1 MSPTEQQSSDPAP
14 APADAEVPAEHEVP
28 ETLGLAA
35 GFPAVTRDQWRDLVA
50 GVLRKAGREDLPEP
64 VEEVLRRPVATGVT
78 VAPLYTA
85 EDAGDLPTAV
95 GVPGLPPFVRGA
107 RPSGG
112 PAGSAD
118 VTASGGAEGGASGSW
133 DIRQR
138 HAHPDVAVTK
148 EAIAA
153 DLENGVTSLWLVVG
167 DGAVPADRL
176 GDVLADVYLDLAP
189 VGVSGVGAGGGV
201 AAAEALLDLV
211 AGRTDLAPGGSL
223 GLDPLGEHAASGQ
236 AQDLSGLADLARR
249 AAAHAGLRSI
259 VVDGT
264 VFADAGASAVEELG
278 CSLAAGVA
286 YLRALTGSADGGQ
299 GLGVDEAFGQ
309 IEFRYSAGADQFTT
323 IAALRAARRL
333 WDRVGEVSG
342 AAPEARGQ
350 RQHAVTS
357 SVMTTR
363 RDPWVNMLRTTV
375 ACFAAGVGGA
385 DVVTVQPFDAAL
397 GLPDA
402 FSRRIARNTQSLL
415 VEEGHLA
422 RVLDPAGGS
431 WYVESLTD
439 ELARAAWD
447 WFTEIERA
455 GGLAAALDSGLVR
468 DRIATAWDARA
479 RRLATRAEAIT
490 GVSEFP
496 HLAEKLPE
504 RQPAA
509 DLHAG
514 GGLPR
519 VRAAQEFEAL
529 RDAADAAEERAGGR
543 ATVYLA
549 TIGPVARHTAR
560 ASFAGNLFQAGGL
573 ATPAADG
580 AAGLGDAGT
589 TVACICGTDKDYAES
604 AAALA
609 AALRDAGATTVWL
622 AGKPDLAVEG
632 VDGYV
637 YAGCDA
643 LDVLRTVH
651 RQLGL
656 EGVQR

>member
-1 MSPTEQQSSDPAP
+1 MSATDTATPGED
-14 APADAEVPAEHEVP
+14 EVPAEHEVP
-28 ETLGLAA
+28 DELSLA
-35 GFPAVTRDQWRDLVA
+35 GDFPPVAREQWRELVA
-50 GVLRKAGREDLPEP
+50 GVLRKAGREELPDP
-64 VEEVLRRPVATGVT
+64 VEDALRRTVATGVS

-85 EDAGDLPTAV
+85 DDAGDLPTAV

-107 RPSGG
+107 RAGAHPESGV
-112 PAGSAD
+112 PAGWD
-118 VTASGGAEGGASGSW
+118 V
-133 DIRQR
+133 RQR
-138 HAHPDVAVTK
+138 HAHPDVAVTR

-153 DLENGVTSLWLVVG
+153 DLENGVTSLWLHLG
-167 DGAVPADRL
+167 DGAVPVDAL

-189 VGVSGVGAGGGV
+189 VAVSGGLP
-201 AAAEALLDLV
+201 AAEALLAL
-211 AGRTDLAPGGSL
+211 AGDRTDLAPGGSL
-223 GLDPLGEHAASGQ
+223 GLDPLGDQAASGEE
-236 AQDLSGLADLARR
+236 QDLAVLAGLARR
-249 AAAHAGLRSI
+249 TPAGWRTV
-259 VVDGT
+259 VVDAT
-264 VFADAGASAVEELG
+264 VYADAGATAVEELG

-286 YLRALTGSADGGQ
+286 YLRALTDGG
-299 GLGVDEAFGQ
+299 LTVDEAFQ
-309 IEFRYSAGADQFTT
+309 RVEFRYSASADQFTT

-342 AAPEARGQ
+342 ASEAARAQ

-431 WYVESLTD
+431 WYVESLTED
-439 ELARAAWD
+439 LAQAAWA

-455 GGLAAALDSGLVR
+455 GGLAAALSSGLVR
-468 DRIATAWDARA
+468 DRLAAAWDARA
-479 RRLATRAEAIT
+479 KRLAKRSEAIT

-496 HLAEKLPE
+496 DLSEKLPE

-509 DLHAG
+509 DLHPT

-519 VRAAQEFEAL
+519 VRAAQEYEEL
-529 RDAADAAEERAGGR
+529 RDRADAADARPQ
-543 ATVYLA
+543 VYLA
-549 TIGPVARHTAR
+549 TLGPVARHTAR
-560 ASFAGNLFQAGGL
+560 ASFAGNLFQAGGV

-580 AAGLGDAGT
+580 ASGFADAGT
-589 TVACICGTDKDYAES
+589 TVACICGTDADYAES

-609 AALRDAGATTVWL
+609 AELRAAGAAHVWL
-622 AGKPDLAVEG
+622 AGKPALGVDG

-643 LDVLRTVH
+643 LAVLRTVH
-651 RQLGL
+651 EQLGWTA
-656 EGVQR
+656 EMAISAAPSEEERA

>member
-1 MSPTEQQSSDPAP
+1 MMRTSEQTATPGEDDVTEQ
-14 APADAEVPAEHEVP
+14 VPAEHAVP
-28 ETLGLAA
+28 EELSLAG
-35 GFPAVTRDQWRDLVA
+35 GFAPADRDAWRALVA
-50 GVLRKAGREDLPEP
+50 GVLRKAGREDLPDP
-64 VEEVLRRPVATGVT
+64 VEDALRRTVATGVT
-78 VAPLYTA
+78 VAPLYDA
-85 EDAGDLPTAV
+85 DDAGDLPTAV

-107 RPSGG
+107 RAGS
-112 PAGSAD
+112 PAGTVPAGWD
-118 VTASGGAEGGASGSW
+118 V
-133 DIRQR
+133 RQR

-148 EAIAA
+148 EAISA
-153 DLENGVTSLWLVVG
+153 DLENGVTSLWLVLG
-167 DGAVPADRL
+167 EGAVPADAL

-189 VGVSGVGAGGGV
+189 VAVSGGLP
-201 AAAEALLDLV
+201 AAEALLALV
-211 AGRTDLAPGGSL
+211 GDRTDLAPGGSL
-223 GLDPLGEHAASGQ
+223 GLDPLGVHAASGEE
-236 AQDLSGLADLARR
+236 QDLTGLAGVARR
-249 AAAHAGLRSI
+249 APAGWRTV
-259 VVDGT
+259 VVDAT
-264 VFADAGASAVEELG
+264 VYADAGATAVEELG

-286 YLRALTGSADGGQ
+286 YLRALTDGG
-299 GLGVDEAFGQ
+299 LSVDEAFAA
-309 IEFRYSAGADQFTT
+309 IEFRHSASADQFTT

-342 AAPEARGQ
+342 ASPAVRAQ

-402 FSRRIARNTQSLL
+402 FSRRIARNTQNLL
-415 VEEGHLA
+415 VEEGNLA

-447 WFTEIERA
+447 WFTEVERA
-455 GGLAAALDSGLVR
+455 GGLAAALSSGLVR
-468 DRIATAWDARA
+468 DRLAAAWDARA
-479 RRLATRAEAIT
+479 KRLATRAEAIT

-496 HLAEKLPE
+496 NLTERLPQ

-509 DLHAG
+509 DLHPT

-519 VRAAQEFEAL
+519 VRAAQEYEEL
-529 RDAADAAEERAGGR
+529 RDRAEAAPQRPR
-543 ATVYLA
+543 VYLA
-549 TIGPVARHTAR
+549 TIGSVARHTAR
-560 ASFAGNLFQAGGL
+560 ATFAGNLFQAGGL
-573 ATPAADG
+573 ETPSGDG
-580 AAGLGDAGT
+580 AAGLAVAGT
-589 TVACICGTDKDYAES
+589 TVACICGTDGDYADS
-604 AAALA
+604 AATLA
-609 AALRDAGATTVWL
+609 AELRAAGATQVWL
-622 AGKPDLAVEG
+622 AGKPSLAVDG

-651 RQLGL
+651 GL
-656 EGVQR
+656 VGVPDRLSRANGTPDRLSRANGEDVEEQA

>member
-1 MSPTEQQSSDPAP
+1 MSSTDQQSSHP
-14 APADAEVPAEHEVP
+14 APADAQVPSEHEVP
-28 ETLGLAA
+28 EDLGLAA
-35 GFPAVTRDQWRDLVA
+35 RFPGVTRDQWRDLVA

-64 VEEVLRRPVATGVT
+64 VEEALRRPVATGVT

-85 EDAGDLPTAV
+85 EDAADLPTAV

-112 PAGSAD
+112 PAGSAE
-118 VTASGGAEGGASGSW
+118 VSASGGAEGGAPGGW

-138 HAHPDVAVTK
+138 HAHPDVAVTR

-167 DGAVPADRL
+167 EGAVPADRL

-189 VGVSGVGAGGGV
+189 VSVQGGGAG
-201 AAAEALLDLV
+201 AAEAFLDLV
-211 AGRTDLAPGGSL
+211 EGRTDLAPGGSL
-223 GLDPLGEHAASGQ
+223 GLDPLGRHAASGQ
-236 AQDLSGLADLARR
+236 PQDLTGLADLARR
-249 AAAHAGLRSI
+249 AAAHTGLRSV

-286 YLRALTGSADGGQ
+286 YLRALTDGG
-299 GLGVDEAFGQ
+299 LTVDEAFGQ
-309 IEFRYSAGADQFTT
+309 LEFRYSASADQFTT

-342 AAPEARGQ
+342 AAPGARGQ
-350 RQHAVTS
+350 HQHAVTS

-385 DVVTVQPFDAAL
+385 DAVTVQPFDAAL
-397 GLPDA
+397 GLPDSFA
-402 FSRRIARNTQSLL
+402 RRIARNTQSLL
-415 VEEGHLA
+415 VEEGHLG

-439 ELARAAWD
+439 SLARAAWD

-468 DRIATAWDARA
+468 DRIATAWDARTK
-479 RRLATRAEAIT
+479 RLATRADAIT

-496 HLAEKLPE
+496 NLTEKLPH

-509 DLHAG
+509 DLHPG

-529 RDAADAAEERAGGR
+529 RDAADAAGERPQ
-543 ATVYLA
+543 VYLA
-549 TIGPVARHTAR
+549 TIGPIARHTAR

-573 ATPAADG
+573 ATPAGDG
-580 AAGLGDAGT
+580 AEGLGGAGT
-589 TVACICGTDKDYAES
+589 TVACICGTDKDYAEQ
-604 AAALA
+604 AAPLA
-609 AALRDAGATTVWL
+609 AALKEAGATHVWL
-622 AGKPDLAVEG
+622 AGKPDLAVDG

-651 RQLGL
+651 GQLGL
-656 EGVQR
+656 EGVQA

>member
-1 MSPTEQQSSDPAP
+1 MSSTDQRTSSGQPSE
-14 APADAEVPAEHEVP
+14 PADAEVPAEHEVP
-28 ETLGLAA
+28 EALALA
-35 GFPAVTRDQWRDLVA
+35 GEFDAVTRDQWRDLVA
-50 GVLRKAGREDLPEP
+50 GVLRKAGREDLPDP
-64 VEEVLRRPVATGVT
+64 VEDALRRPVAPGVT

-85 EDAGDLPTAV
+85 EDAGDLPAAV
-95 GVPGLPPFVRGA
+95 GQPGLAPFVRGS

-112 PAGSAD
+112 PAGSAE
-118 VTASGGAEGGASGSW
+118 VTAAGGAAGGAPGGW

-167 DGAVPADRL
+167 DGAIPVDSL
-176 GDVLADVYLDLAP
+176 GEVLSDVYLDLAP
-189 VGVSGVGAGGGV
+189 VTVQGGL
-201 AAAEALLDLV
+201 AAAEAFLALV
-211 AGRTDLAPGGSL
+211 DGRTDLAPGGSL
-223 GLDPLGEHAASGQ
+223 GLDPLGVQAASGEE
-236 AQDLSGLADLARR
+236 QDLSGLADVARR
-249 AAAHAGLRSI
+249 AAAHPGLRTV

-264 VFADAGASAVEELG
+264 VFADAGASVVEELG

-286 YLRALTGSADGGQ
+286 YLRALTGSSPTHP
-299 GLGVDEAFGQ
+299 GLGVDEAVAAL
-309 IEFRYSAGADQFTT
+309 EFRYSASADQFTT

-342 AAPEARGQ
+342 VSAELRGQ
-350 RQHAVTS
+350 HQHAVTS

-385 DVVTVQPFDAAL
+385 DAVTVQPFDAAL
-397 GLPDA
+397 GLPDS

-439 ELARAAWD
+439 SLARAAWD

-455 GGLAAALDSGLVR
+455 GGLPAALASGLVR
-468 DRIATAWDARA
+468 DRIAQAWDARA
-479 RRLATRAEAIT
+479 KRLATRADALT

-496 HLAEKLPE
+496 NLAEKLPQ

-509 DLHAG
+509 EILPAT

-529 RDAADAAEERAGGR
+529 RDAADAAMSSTGRERPA
-543 ATVYLA
+543 VYLA
-549 TIGPVARHTAR
+549 TIGPIARHTAR
-560 ASFAGNLFQAGGL
+560 ATFAGNLLQAGGL
-573 ATPAADG
+573 ATPAGDG
-580 AAGLGDAGT
+580 ASGLGEAGT
-589 TVACICGTDKDYAES
+589 TVACICGTDKDYAS
-604 AAALA
+604 GAAALA
-609 AALRDAGATTVWL
+609 AELRAAGATQVWL
-622 AGKPDLAVEG
+622 AGKPDLAVDG

-637 YAGCDA
+637 FAGCDA
-643 LDVLRTVH
+643 LAALRAVH
-651 RQLGL
+651 AELGL
-656 EGVQR
+656 EGVQA

>member
-1 MSPTEQQSSDPAP
+1 MRSTDQQAT
-14 APADAEVPAEHEVP
+14 AHADAEVPAEHEVP
-28 ETLGLAA
+28 DDLRLAA
-35 GFPAVTRDQWRDLVA
+35 GFPAATREAWRELVA
-50 GVLRKAGREDLPEP
+50 GVLRKAGREDLPDP
-64 VEEVLRRPVATGVT
+64 VEDALRVPVATGVS

-95 GVPGLPPFVRGA
+95 GVPGLAPFVRGA
-107 RPSGG
+107 RPGAPGG
-112 PAGSAD
+112 DAPGGWD
-118 VTASGGAEGGASGSW
+118 V
-133 DIRQR
+133 RQR
-138 HAHPDVAVTK
+138 HAHPDVALTR

-153 DLENGVTSLWLVVG
+153 DLENGVTSLWLQLG
-167 DGAVPADRL
+167 EGAVPVDAL
-176 GDVLADVYLDLAP
+176 GEVLADVYLDLAP
-189 VGVSGVGAGGGV
+189 VSVSGVGTGGGV
-201 AAAEALLDLV
+201 RAAEALLAHV
-211 AGRTDLAPGGSL
+211 AGRTDLASGGSL
-223 GLDPLGEHAASGQ
+223 GLDPLGVQAASGQ
-236 AQDLSGLADLARR
+236 EQDLTGLADVARR
-249 AAAHAGLRSI
+249 APAGWRTV
-259 VVDGT
+259 VVDAT
-264 VFADAGASAVEELG
+264 VFHDAGASAVEELG

-286 YLRALTGSADGGQ
+286 YLRALTDGG
-299 GLGVDEAFGQ
+299 LSTDEAFAAL
-309 IEFRYSAGADQFTT
+309 EFRYAASADQFTT
-323 IAALRAARRL
+323 IAGLRAARRL

-342 AAPEARGQ
+342 ASPDVRAQ

-402 FSRRIARNTQSLL
+402 FSRRIARNTQNLL

-439 ELARAAWD
+439 ALAEAAWS

-455 GGLAAALDSGLVR
+455 GGLAAALGSGLVR
-468 DRIATAWDARA
+468 DRIAAAWDARA
-479 RRLATRAEAIT
+479 ERLAHRTDALT

-496 HLAEKLPE
+496 NLTERLPE

-509 DLHAG
+509 DLHPT

-519 VRAAQEFEAL
+519 VRAAQAFEEL
-529 RDAADAAEERAGGR
+529 RDRADAARRTGSEPR
-543 ATVYLA
+543 VYLA
-549 TIGPVARHTAR
+549 TIGPIARYTAR
-560 ASFAGNLFQAGGL
+560 AGFAGNLFQAGGV
-573 ATPAADG
+573 ATPSGDG
-580 AAGLGDAGT
+580 ASGLADAGT

-609 AALRDAGATTVWL
+609 AELRAAGATAVWL
-622 AGKPDLAVEG
+622 AGRPSLAVEG

-643 LDVLRTVH
+643 LDVLQRVH
-651 RQLGL
+651 EQLG
-656 EGVQR
+656 VPA

>member
-1 MSPTEQQSSDPAP
+1 MSSSDQQAA

-28 ETLGLAA
+28 DDLRLAA
-35 GFPAVTRDQWRDLVA
+35 GFPAATREAWRELVA
-50 GVLRKAGREDLPEP
+50 AVLRKAGREDLPDP
-64 VEEVLRRPVATGVT
+64 VEDALRVPVATGVS

-95 GVPGLPPFVRGA
+95 GVPGLAPFVRGS
-107 RPSGG
+107 RPGATGEVPGG
-112 PAGSAD
+112 WD
-118 VTASGGAEGGASGSW
+118 V
-133 DIRQR
+133 RQR

-153 DLENGVTSLWLVVG
+153 DLENGVTSLWLELG
-167 DGAVPADRL
+167 EGAVPVDAL

-189 VGVSGVGAGGGV
+189 VSVSGGRSAGE
-201 AAAEALLDLV
+201 AQAIAEALLAHV

-223 GLDPLGEHAASGQ
+223 GLDPLGVQAASGEE
-236 AQDLSGLADLARR
+236 QDLTGLADVARR
-249 AAAHAGLRSI
+249 APAGWRTV
-259 VVDGT
+259 VVDAT
-264 VFADAGASAVEELG
+264 VFHDAGASAVEELG

-286 YLRALTGSADGGQ
+286 YLRALTDGG
-299 GLGVDEAFGQ
+299 LSTDEAFAAL
-309 IEFRYSAGADQFTT
+309 EFRYAASADQFTT

-333 WDRVGEVSG
+333 WDRVGDVSG
-342 AAPEARGQ
+342 ASPDVRAQ

-402 FSRRIARNTQSLL
+402 FSRRIARNTQNLL
-415 VEEGHLA
+415 VEEAHLA

-431 WYVESLTD
+431 WYVEALTD
-439 ELARAAWD
+439 ALAEAAWS

-455 GGLAAALDSGLVR
+455 GGLAAALGSGLVR
-468 DRIATAWDARA
+468 DRIAAAWDARA
-479 RRLATRAEAIT
+479 ERLAHRTDAIT

-496 HLAEKLPE
+496 NLTEKLPE

-509 DLHAG
+509 DLHPT

-519 VRAAQEFEAL
+519 VRAAQAFEEL
-529 RDAADAAEERAGGR
+529 RDRADAARRAGSEPR
-543 ATVYLA
+543 VYLA
-549 TIGPVARHTAR
+549 TIGSIARHTAR
-560 ASFAGNLFQAGGL
+560 ATFAGNLFQAGGV
-573 ATPAADG
+573 ATPSGDG
-580 AAGLGDAGT
+580 ASGLADAGT

-609 AALRDAGATTVWL
+609 AELRAAGATAVWL
-622 AGKPDLAVEG
+622 AGKPSLAVEG

-643 LDVLRTVH
+643 LDVLQRVH
-651 RQLGL
+651 EQLG
-656 EGVQR
+656 VPA